1 MDEQALLESQQTELP
16 MADEEQ
22 LKRLKQGVDAWN
34 KWRRDNPTVDVK
46 LSNANLIG
54 AELWRAN
61 LNGVN
66 LIEANLSLANLSRA
80 DLITAN
86 LTRAILIETNLIDA
100 NLIGANLTEAILIGA
115 DLSMTQA
122 LSANFTG
129 ANLTR
134 AYIQDWNIN
143 KQTMLDDI
151 NCEYVY
157 MNRNFLERFRER
169 RPSDPSRNFEPGE
182 FTKLFQ
188 KALSTVDLI
197 FRNGVDWQALLIS
210 LEKLRVEA
218 DGAELTVQ
226 AIENKNDGAFV
237 VRVNVPPDADKG
249 AIEKF
254 VKQEYEIAL
263 KVIEARY
270 EMQLQLQGEQLQFYR
285 EEMAVKRQDNTQLI
299 GVLQKMA
306 ENQSKAENQPK
317 YNIYNPTFGN
327 FADTVQDGGKQQ
339 AIQHIYAP
347 EQNLAAAAA
356 EIQQLLNQLAASN
369 PNDEEFAEVIRRE
382 IQKNPTLKARLV
394 NALKS
399 GGLEALKAIFN
410 HPVFSIPAE
419 TVKGWLE
426 AEG

>member
-1 MDEQALLESQQTELP
+1 
-16 MADEEQ
+16 MANEEQ
-22 LKRLKQGVDAWN
+22 LERLKQGVDAWN
-34 KWRRDNPTVDVK
+34 EWRRDNPTVEVN
-46 LSNANLIG
+46 LSNANLIR

-100 NLIGANLTEAILIGA
+100 NLLGANLTDANLIGA
-115 DLSMTQA
+115 DLRMTQA

-134 AYIQDWNIN
+134 AYIGDWNIN
-143 KQTMLDDI
+143 SQTILDDV

-157 MNRNFLERFRER
+157 MNQNFLERLQER
-169 RPSDPSRNFEPGE
+169 RPSDPNRNFEPGE

-237 VRVNVPPDADKG
+237 VRVNVPPDADK
-249 AIEKF
+249 AAVEKF

-270 EMQLQLQGEQLQFYR
+270 ETQFQLQGEQLHFYR
-285 EEMAVKRQDNTQLI
+285 EEMAVKRQDNTQLMGI
-299 GVLQKMA
+299 LQTM
-306 ENQSKAENQPK
+306 AENQPK
-317 YNIYNPTFGN
+317 YDMRGSTFGN

-347 EQNLAAAAA
+347 EQKQNLAEAAA
-356 EIQQLLNQLAASN
+356 EIQQLLNQLATSN
-369 PNDEEFAEVIRRE
+369 PNNEEFAEAIRRE

-426 AEG
+426 AE